1 MVFTN
6 IQNNKIKGFY
16 TVDIHGEQ
24 VCNSV
29 YAMGGLKIDEE
40 LHQYLLTL
48 GECKF
53 IGTVEEREYTI
64 QDKELFEEV
73 VQPID
78 TTPQPPSF
86 NEQLAALGEQLTQE
100 KLKNIQK
107 DSTIAQLGEE
117 VASLKLDLINM
128 KGGN

>member
-6 IQNNKIKGFY
+6 IQNNKVKGFY

-64 QDKELFEEV
+64 LDKDLFETV
-73 VQPID
+73 IQPID
-78 TTPQPPSF
+78 NTPQEPSL
-86 NEQLAALGEQLTQE
+86 EERLAALEALMMGV
-100 KLKNIQK
+100 I
-107 DSTIAQLGEE
+107 
-117 VASLKLDLINM
+117 
-128 KGGN
+128 